1 MALQIAAAVQV
12 QKRRGRKRAAVIVL
26 DEAGIEKYDQ
36 EILQTHKRA
45 RANTTLGVYS
55 SYWTGINEW
64 YRAHKPDWCTDDIP
78 PIVDTELIRGIC
90 STDDGLGEIAHIF
103 KRFLQSR
110 RHATDKDDDGNPA
123 IARVGTLSGYRT
135 AWQHYIWNS
144 TSSKKTGVPPA
155 WNNNFYEFFKGLKNA
170 EADRKQSGLLQ
181 MKEGKSRMTPIL
193 FRALADFFHKEGH
206 ITGSFNNSWSWNLM
220 CRSFNVTQLHFN
232 AIGWAGDCISVE
244 YGQEKMKKSGG
255 RNNMNAMLKHLFA
268 NPFEPAVLHPY
279 STPYSIVLH
288 PYSTHCTPPLR
299 HRSLLHPYS
308 CQICPFVALGLL
320 INHAPLVGVRKNG
333 RLLPRDTFPKLMDQV
348 LKRHPKEKDT
358 VNLAHE
364 EDEDREVYV
373 FSAADQ
379 RRIAFRKYLED
390 HGIPFD
396 EISTHS
402 YRKGSA
408 TYTASGS
415 TSAPPIVAICL
426 RAGWK
431 LGGVLNTYLSLESAG
446 DRFVGRVCT
455 LLPQLSKKFCV
466 MSPRFPIEED
476 ENDMVADENEALLAV
491 IDTAMTGMF
500 GDYRSHGGS
509 FAAVLRHCLASLCF
523 HKVRTPPYST
533 LLHLTPPYST
543 LYSTVLYHTG
553 MAAGSAR
560 ITSFSQ

>member
-1 MALQIAAAVQV
+1 
-12 QKRRGRKRAAVIVL
+12 
-26 DEAGIEKYDQ
+26 
-36 EILQTHKRA
+36 
-45 RANTTLGVYS
+45 
-55 SYWTGINEW
+55 
-64 YRAHKPDWCTDDIP
+64 
-78 PIVDTELIRGIC
+78 
-90 STDDGLGEIAHIF
+90 
-103 KRFLQSR
+103 
-110 RHATDKDDDGNPA
+110 
-123 IARVGTLSGYRT
+123 
-135 AWQHYIWNS
+135 
-144 TSSKKTGVPPA
+144 
-155 WNNNFYEFFKGLKNA
+155 
-170 EADRKQSGLLQ
+170 
-181 MKEGKSRMTPIL
+181 
-193 FRALADFFHKEGH
+193 
-206 ITGSFNNSWSWNLM
+206 
-220 CRSFNVTQLHFN
+220 
-232 AIGWAGDCISVE
+232 
-244 YGQEKMKKSGG
+244 
-255 RNNMNAMLKHLFA
+255 
-268 NPFEPAVLHPY
+268 
-279 STPYSIVLH
+279 
-288 PYSTHCTPPLR
+288 
-299 HRSLLHPYS
+299 
-308 CQICPFVALGLL
+308 
-320 INHAPLVGVRKNG
+320 
-333 RLLPRDTFPKLMDQV
+333 MDQV

-396 EISTHS
+396 EISTHN

-533 LLHLTPPYST
+533 LLHLRCCTTQEWLQALPASHPFHSSYLAMNPRTWTKLQTAVGPLKYDGDDKHCVASGIPPWCHLALQVCATPPSCST
-543 LYSTVLYHTG
+543 LVLHPNP
-553 MAAGSAR
+553 
-560 ITSFSQ
+560 